1 MLGKVLLVHRWV
13 GCFFF
18 CCIWSVLYHF
28 PFTVKT
34 ENKICINMHIKKK
47 KKTLLLQQMGHG
59 KACPVASTWDITEVP
74 WG

>member
-47 KKTLLLQQMGHG
+47 KRKHFCCNRWDTGRPVLLRQRG
-59 KACPVASTWDITEVP
+59 T
-74 WG
+74 